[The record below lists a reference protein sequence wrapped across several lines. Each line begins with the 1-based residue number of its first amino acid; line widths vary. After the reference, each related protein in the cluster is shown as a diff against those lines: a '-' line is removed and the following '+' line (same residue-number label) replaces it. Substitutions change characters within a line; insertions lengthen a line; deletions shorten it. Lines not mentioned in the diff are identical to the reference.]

1 MGNIF
6 PYGKP
11 DKTAQAYR
19 GSRIK
24 EAGESVLGADWG
36 ICPGG
41 RLEDGIIGCTL

>member
-1 MGNIF
+1 MENQIKQ
-6 PYGKP
+6 PRP
-11 DKTAQAYR
+11 R